1 MRKNH
6 KFKEKRPDFFTFK
19 KLTIFMDK
27 RTKNIF
33 RIAFGSIIIT
43 GAIFLTF
50 KYLLKGP
57 PFIKVLA
64 IGLVAAVSYKVID
77 YISNKNKEEKV

>member
-1 MRKNH
+1 
-6 KFKEKRPDFFTFK
+6 
-19 KLTIFMDK
+19 MDK

-33 RIAFGSIIIT
+33 RIVFGSIIIT
-43 GAIFLTF
+43 GTIFLTF

-64 IGLVAAVSYKVID
+64 IGLVAAVSYKVIE
-77 YISNKNKEEKV
+77 YISKKNKEEKVWMNFKNSFRI

>member
-1 MRKNH
+1 
-6 KFKEKRPDFFTFK
+6 
-19 KLTIFMDK
+19 MDK

-33 RIAFGSIIIT
+33 RIVFGSIIIT
-43 GAIFLTF
+43 GTIFLTF

-64 IGLVAAVSYKVID
+64 IGLVAAVSYKVIE
-77 YISNKNKEEKV
+77 YISKKNKEEKV